1 MRVLQHFIIALPV
14 AFVWVLLTK
23 QPNIAGALIGYII
36 GVTLS
41 WLLSQ
46 GEVLPPITM
55 RNLPQRILTFVWYT
69 IKMSFYIFMSG
80 IDVALRLAGVRPLR
94 AGIIA
99 VPVQND
105 DETEQVYRTAVAG
118 LSAHSITITPGE
130 MVVDFSEDMTIMY
143 VHALDVERAAPEVEG
158 KQARRAAE
166 LRRIFAR
173 D

>member
-14 AFVWVLLTK
+14 AIVWVLLTK
-23 QPNIAGALIGYII
+23 QPNIAGILIGYTI

-55 RNLPQRILTFVWYT
+55 RNLPQRIFAFSWYT
-69 IKMSFYIFMSG
+69 VRMVYNIFMSG
-80 IDVALRLAGVRPLR
+80 IDVTLRLAGVRPLR

-105 DETEQVYRTAVAG
+105 DEAEEVYRTAISG

-130 MVVDFSEDMTIMY
+130 LVVDFSEDMTIMY
-143 VHALDVERAAPEVEG
+143 VHALDVEQVAPRVEG
-158 KQARRAAE
+158 EQARRAAE